1 MGSGLAA
8 IALTIGLVIVIL
20 AVGIPFYLTHR
31 RMRDPLDFS
40 DSREYLR
47 SRRWWVWQRRV
58 AGASW
63 RGTTGGAGNSG
74 PQASSGRSSD

>member
-1 MGSGLAA
+1 MDGLAA

-31 RMRDPLDFS
+31 RMRDPRDVS
-40 DSREYLR
+40 DSRDYLR
-47 SRRWWVWQRRV
+47 SRQRWMWQRRV

-63 RGTTGGAGNSG
+63 RGTTGRAANSD
-74 PQASSGRSSD
+74 PQASGGRSSD

>member
-40 DSREYLR
+40 DSQEYLR
-47 SRRWWVWQRRV
+47 SRRRWVWQRRV

-63 RGTTGGAGNSG
+63 RGTTGRPGNSD